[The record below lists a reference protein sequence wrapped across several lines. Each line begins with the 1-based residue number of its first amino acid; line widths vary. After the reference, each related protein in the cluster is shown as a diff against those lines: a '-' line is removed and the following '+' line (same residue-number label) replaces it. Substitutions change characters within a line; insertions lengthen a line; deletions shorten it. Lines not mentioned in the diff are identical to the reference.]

1 MLFNLLPLVDSELKT
16 KIQKRHFANKIK
28 THTHESPNKKKMNAH
43 KTISRHLGEKKTQLK
58 AICCTESIFSLYF
71 SISVNN

>member
-28 THTHESPNKKKMNAH
+28 THTHTKVLTKKMNAH
-43 KTISRHLGEKKTQLK
+43 KTISRHLGEKKTH
-58 AICCTESIFSLYF
+58 
-71 SISVNN
+71 N